1 MIQLENNRGSF
12 VHKCLVT
19 FGRSHLERLFWWY
32 ERTVSR
38 FAGEVWREIHLFVKY
53 LGEENVQINDTLDG
67 GIRERQLLMIPFRS
81 LGYVSLIF
89 FFFEE
94 IFCEYTFI

>member
-1 MIQLENNRGSF
+1 MVIQLENNRGSF

-67 GIRERQLLMIPFRS
+67 GIRERQLLMIPLRS

-89 FFFEE
+89 FFF
-94 IFCEYTFI
+94 